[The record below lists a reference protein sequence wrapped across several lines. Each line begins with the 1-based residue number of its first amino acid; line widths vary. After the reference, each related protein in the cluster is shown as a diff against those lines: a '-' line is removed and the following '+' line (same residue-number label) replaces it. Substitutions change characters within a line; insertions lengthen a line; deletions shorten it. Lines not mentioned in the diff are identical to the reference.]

1 MSSSSSFVLFLSI
14 STFAVSLD
22 LLDDNFEY
30 DAALSEFKS
39 DVLPSWS
46 DLAQLSHCVQSLL
59 RSNDNSP
66 LAAVA
71 LLQQLDEHVG
81 RIICETF
88 RCDGRYDVVLAKVFE
103 LLVSVL
109 GPFDPEHVLLR
120 GLALIRNI
128 AIKQAQPLLHRHEI
142 QYEHRRCSIVAQAV
156 VPLFG
161 GQNAPIVVVPVNFEV
176 ASHAIQLL

>member
-1 MSSSSSFVLFLSI
+1 MCHS
-14 STFAVSLD
+14 
-22 LLDDNFEY
+22 
-30 DAALSEFKS
+30 
-39 DVLPSWS
+39 
-46 DLAQLSHCVQSLL
+46 VQSLL
-59 RSNDNSP
+59 WSNDDSP

-109 GPFDPEHVLLR
+109 GPLDPKHVLLR

-128 AIKQAQPLLHRHEI
+128 AVKQAQPFLHGHEI
-142 QYEHRRCSIVAQAV
+142 LYEHGRCSIVAQAV

-161 GQNAPIVVVPVNFEV
+161 G
-176 ASHAIQLL
+176 